1 MESNWN
7 PIFTG
12 CAPDVELARLL
23 VAAPAAASGLSCYG
37 RNRQEGNRV
46 FWNGVNKQ
54 SVWRSV
60 KQTESDTL
68 CKCASEYLTWWFTV
82 SNGDKGTVG

>member
-37 RNRQEGNRV
+37 RNGQEGNKV

-54 SVWRSV
+54 SLFGAPFNRLPQTPCANVHRSI
-60 KQTESDTL
+60 
-68 CKCASEYLTWWFTV
+68 
-82 SNGDKGTVG
+82 